1 MEPIQFVLAVSILLC
16 SLVAGL
22 VLTFAIIVMPGIKS
36 LKDRD
41 FLRAFVVMD
50 RVIQN
55 NHPVFMF
62 VWLGSAA
69 AVIVLAIL
77 AIWQLDGVSR
87 VVAIVLSAIYILGV
101 QLPTIIINIPLN
113 TLLQSLDLES
123 LNETQLAEARMDF
136 ERRWNS
142 WNLFRTVVATVVA
155 SGLIILAFRI

>member
-77 AIWQLDGVSR
+77 AIW
-87 VVAIVLSAIYILGV
+87 
-101 QLPTIIINIPLN
+101 
-113 TLLQSLDLES
+113 
-123 LNETQLAEARMDF
+123 
-136 ERRWNS
+136 
-142 WNLFRTVVATVVA
+142 
-155 SGLIILAFRI
+155 